1 MAAVSTSAIFNG
13 LLFGSELL
21 FIPLAIAIWI
31 IVSRDSVRRL
41 IALQL
46 AGMLVSTQLVLLSI
60 VFASEE
66 FADVG
71 VALALLSISATIA
84 YGHFLERWL

>member
-1 MAAVSTSAIFNG
+1 MAAVSVSATFNG
-13 LLFGSELL
+13 LLFGAELL
-21 FIPLAIAIWI
+21 FIPMALALWVI
-31 IVSRDSVRRL
+31 ISGDTIRRL

-46 AGMLVSTQLVLLSI
+46 VGMLVSTQLVLLSI
-60 VFASEE
+60 VFATEE

-71 VALALLSISATIA
+71 IALALLSIGATIL

>member
-1 MAAVSTSAIFNG
+1 MSVSATFNG
-13 LLFGSELL
+13 LLFGAELL
-21 FIPLAIAIWI
+21 FIPLAIALWI
-31 IVSRDSVRRL
+31 IISGDTIRRL

-46 AGMLVSTQLVLLSI
+46 AGMLISTQLVLLSI
-60 VFASEE
+60 AFATEE

-71 VALALLSISATIA
+71 IALALLSTGATIL

>member
-1 MAAVSTSAIFNG
+1 VAAVSISAVFNG

-21 FIPLAIAIWI
+21 FIPLAVAIWVI
-31 IVSRDSVRRL
+31 ISRDSVRRL

-60 VFASEE
+60 AFATEE
-66 FADVG
+66 YADVG

>member
-1 MAAVSTSAIFNG
+1 MTSPTTFNG
-13 LLFGSELL
+13 MLFGAELL
-21 FIPLAIAIWI
+21 FIPLGVALWI
-31 IVSRDSVRRL
+31 IISGDTVRRL

-46 AGMLVSTQLVLLSI
+46 AGMLVATQLVLLSI
-60 VFASEE
+60 VFATEE

-71 VALALLSISATIA
+71 ITLALLSLGATLA

>member
-1 MAAVSTSAIFNG
+1 MSVSATFNG
-13 LLFGSELL
+13 LLFGAELL
-21 FIPLAIAIWI
+21 FIPLAVAIWI
-31 IVSRDSVRRL
+31 LVSGDSVRRL

-46 AGMLVSTQLVLLSI
+46 SGMMVATQLVLLSI
-60 VFASEE
+60 AFATEE

-71 VALALLSISATIA
+71 VALALLSIGATIA

>member
-1 MAAVSTSAIFNG
+1 MSVPATFNG
-13 LLFGSELL
+13 LLFGTELL
-21 FIPLAIAIWI
+21 FIPMAVALWVI
-31 IVSRDSVRRL
+31 ISGDTMRRL

-46 AGMLVSTQLVLLSI
+46 AGMLVATQLVLLSI
-60 VFASEE
+60 AFATEE

-71 VALALLSISATIA
+71 VALALLSIGATIA